1 MAENED
7 KSLYNSPA
15 DTRVMTASRPA
26 PEIDDEDYDDVEDQV
41 MFLYVQLMNTPY
53 SKINIISDIER
64 SLYQEI
70 GQDPDDYLALIAFMQ
85 VQTMLGNHD
94 KAKAFAYKI
103 WENGSQLEDM
113 EEYLY
118 INNLLNLGLLDMASV
133 LLKPRL
139 ENLLVHIENFYPL
152 MLKIAVM
159 TGNSYL
165 IERLAANPN
174 APEDDSIL
182 LGIITRYKNYNYLEH
197 FKTVQ
202 KTILDTLKDNL
213 CSYDYAIETGVF
225 NEISVSLYVNGD
237 SDEVTRLNNALTEKL
252 NAYYAASNIDKM
264 SNFNWQI
271 KSVITHPAEGLD
283 I

>member
-7 KSLYNSPA
+7 NSLNSPLSRIA
-15 DTRVMTASRPA
+15 PSSVSAPMT
-26 PEIDDEDYDDVEDQV
+26 EEDDYEDIEDQV
-41 MFLYVQLMNTPY
+41 MFLYIQLMNTPF

-70 GQDPDDYLALIAFMQ
+70 SADPDDYLGLLALMQ
-85 VQTMLGNHD
+85 AQTMLGNHD

-103 WENGSQLEDM
+103 WENGSKLEEM

-174 APEDDSIL
+174 APEDDQTL
-182 LGIITRYKNYNYLEH
+182 LGIISRYKNYNYVEH
-197 FKTVQ
+197 FKNVQ
-202 KTILDTLKDNL
+202 KIVLDTLKNNL
-213 CSYDYAIETGVF
+213 CAYDYGIESGVF
-225 NEISVSLYVNGD
+225 DEIDVVFYVNGD
-237 SDEVTRLNNALTEKL
+237 GDEVARLNNDLTEKL
-252 NAYYAASNIDKM
+252 NAYYASANIEKM
-264 SNFNWQI
+264 SNYTWRI
-271 KSVITHPAEGLD
+271 KPVSSHPAEG
-283 I
+283 IEV

>member
-1 MAENED
+1 MAEIED
-7 KSLYNSPA
+7 KTLYNTPLP
-15 DTRVMTASRPA
+15 PA
-26 PEIDDEDYDDVEDQV
+26 PVMDDDDDDDDYDDVEDQV
-41 MFLYVQLMNTPY
+41 MFLYIQLMNTAF
-53 SKINIISDIER
+53 SKVNIISDIER

-70 GQDPDDYLALIAFMQ
+70 AENPDDYLALIALMQ
-85 VQTMLGNHD
+85 AQTMLGNHE

-103 WENGSQLEDM
+103 WENGALLEEM

-139 ENLLVHIENFYPL
+139 ENLLAHIENFYPL

-182 LGIITRYKNYNYLEH
+182 LNIITRYKNYNYVDH
-197 FKTVQ
+197 FKNVQ
-202 KTILDTLKDNL
+202 KIVVETLADNL
-213 CSYDYAIETGVF
+213 CAYDYAVEHGIFDEIELT
-225 NEISVSLYVNGD
+225 LYVNGGN
-237 SDEVTRLNNALTEKL
+237 DEVERLNNTLSEKL
-252 NAYYAASNIDKM
+252 AAYYDSADIEKM
-264 SNFNWQI
+264 SNYSWRL
-271 KSVITHPAEGLD
+271 KPVASHPAEGID
-283 I
+283 V